1 MMCVLF
7 SDRERVVTFVRIT
20 FKVDNNKQANIDAPE
35 EKCFRPEV
43 AFFGK
48 ALKVLVFASSLLLQY
63 YLKSTPI

>member
-43 AFFGK
+43 AFLEK
-48 ALKVLVFASSLLLQY
+48 R
-63 YLKSTPI
+63 

>member
-1 MMCVLF
+1 MMCVFF

-35 EKCFRPEV
+35 EKSC
-43 AFFGK
+43 FFGK